1 MKTSPLKKRSASVQ
15 PTESD
20 EGLSVATTKGSV
32 FEEAT
37 TTEVPVIIEREYD
50 LTTFQGR
57 CKSALSTLLNAT
69 AFQTFTGIV
78 TTFALFGDDIRILAF
93 TGRGPADLV
102 FSVLNVCG
110 MAVFTFEILGLCWVR
125 TDYFNQFYFWLDL
138 ISTASMVFDIKWT
151 NPGASQGS
159 ANVART
165 GKVSKSARGSRVVR
179 IARLVRLVRIVKLF
193 KIKKKFEQE
202 DDDEKVDDDETP
214 EEEHS
219 RRKKKRQKR
228 REEEEQRQQEVDDDY
243 VDKQPSKV
251 AKKLTELT
259 TRHIIKI
266 LIVMVAAF
274 PVFDDPSTFTPTVD
288 LYLAKGLKMLY
299 DIRPA
304 NLTGYTS
311 ASAYCFEEPRRE
323 FCVNLRQWTTR
334 AGKLIYMKID
344 GQKYDDYLKA
354 LYFHAQGMGPITNQ
368 GQTEKPKKKPPKG
381 KRESEKRNYGKK
393 NKQCTNEPCTHAK
406 RWNPRRDVLSHE
418 SKIQKRY
425 GWRKATDLVIVAV
438 PSAKASTYAVFDD
451 TTFSRF
457 EAMLNLIRMLVV
469 MVVLIVAVIV
479 FTQDA
484 TVLVVGPIE
493 RMMTLVQRLAENPL
507 GDLNHRIASANT
519 DGDQTDET
527 YLLERTLAKISGL
540 LQVGFG
546 VAGAEV
552 ISKSMQVDSPQK
564 GLNYMLPGKRVTGV
578 FGFAI
583 IEDFTVTCGALEEL
597 TCTYINTIAK
607 FIHEGANSFHGAP
620 NKNIGAAFLLVW
632 KICDGLLP
640 GIRDLRHQQEPPNTP
655 EFRQWRTAQ
664 RVNIRS
670 PSQGAG
676 GRCGHDG
683 PRMVPPLEMIE
694 SALASFL
701 KCLVDLHKANEPK
714 KGCLEPFC
722 THPKMVEAFGDDFRV
737 QMGFGLHMGW
747 AIEGTIGS
755 RFKIDASYLSPNVNA
770 AARLEAA
777 THMYKTPLLMSGF
790 YVDELS
796 PAARS
801 FCRMIDVVSVKGSQ
815 VPLELWTFDI
825 SNYPEET
832 LKPDFDDDAHQIPVD
847 FANDLYYRELQKGID
862 PQFMA
867 AFNDALQEYI
877 AGDWKK
883 AKGHLTDALK
893 RYPEDGPS
901 RTLLKVLAADNFN
914 APPKWKGF
922 RALTSKT

>member
-1 MKTSPLKKRSASVQ
+1 MASKKTQIQPEELMKPEELLKEDDVPSVYQ
-15 PTESD
+15 TD
-20 EGLSVATTKGSV
+20 E
-32 FEEAT
+32 E
-37 TTEVPVIIEREYD
+37 EYD
-50 LTTFQGR
+50 MTTWSGR
-57 CKSALSTLLNAT
+57 GKARLNGILNSSAFNTL
-69 AFQTFTGIV
+69 TGIV

-93 TGRGPADLV
+93 TGRGPADFV
-102 FSVLNVCG
+102 FSILNIVG
-110 MAVFTFEILGLCWVR
+110 MGIFTFEIAGLCWVKK
-125 TDYFNQFYFWLDL
+125 DYFNGFYFWLDVV
-138 ISTASMVFDIKWT
+138 STASMIFDIKWL
-151 NPGASQGS
+151 NPGASEGS

-165 GKVSKSARGSRVVR
+165 GKVSKSAKGGRVVR

-193 KIKKKFEQE
+193 KMKKNFDGGDGAQE
-202 DDDEKVDDDETP
+202 E
-214 EEEHS
+214 
-219 RRKKKRQKR
+219 
-228 REEEEQRQQEVDDDY
+228 EVDDDY

-266 LIVMVAAF
+266 LITMVAAF
-274 PVFDDPSTFTPTVD
+274 PVFDDPDTFTPTQDRYVNG
-288 LYLAKGLKMLY
+288 GLEMLY
-299 DIRPA
+299 DLRPTD
-304 NLTGYTS
+304 LTNMT
-311 ASAYCFEEPRRE
+311 ASDWCFEEPRRE

-334 AGKLIYMKID
+334 AGKLIYLKID
-344 GQKYDDYLKA
+344 GHKYDDYLKA
-354 LYFHAQGMGPITNQ
+354 LKFHAQGMGPITNQ
-368 GQTEKPKKKPPKG
+368 GQTKKPKRKPPKG

-393 NKQCTNEPCTHAK
+393 NKQCENDPCEHKK
-406 RWNPRRDVLSHE
+406 RWNPRRDLISRK
-418 SKIQKRY
+418 SKIGKKY
-425 GWRKATDLVIVAV
+425 GWRSATDLVIT
-438 PSAKASTYAVFDD
+438 SISKKGHTYAVFDD

-469 MVVLIVAVIV
+469 MFVLITAVIV

-507 GDLNHRIASANT
+507 GDLSQRHHDKKSQN
-519 DGDQTDET
+519 GDSEDTADET

-552 ISKSMQVDSPQK
+552 ISKSMQQPDGASGN

-583 IEDFTVTCGALEEL
+583 IEDFTVSCGCLEEV

-607 FIHEGANSFHGAP
+607 IIHEGANAFHGAP

-640 GIRDLRHQQEPPNTP
+640 GIRDLRDAEDPPNTP

-664 RVNIRS
+664 RVNIMS
-670 PSQGAG
+670 PSQGAASKFG
-676 GRCGHDG
+676 DS
-683 PRMVPPLEMIE
+683 PRMVPPLEMVE
-694 SALASFL
+694 SALAAFL
-701 KCLVDLHKANEPK
+701 KCQVDLHKANDPLS
-714 KGCLEPFC
+714 GVLAPFC
-722 THPKMVEAFGDDFRV
+722 THPKMMTEFGDDFRV
-737 QMGFGLHMGW
+737 HMGFGLHLGW

-790 YVDELS
+790 FVDELS

-801 FCRMIDVVSVKGSQ
+801 FCRMLDVVSVKGSQ

-825 SNYPEET
+825 SNYPDET
-832 LKPDFDDDAHQIPVD
+832 LLPSFDPDDKNYQLPVD

-862 PQFMA
+862 PLFMA
-867 AFNDALQEYI
+867 AFNDALQDYL
-877 AGDWKK
+877 AGDWKN
-883 AKGHLTDALK
+883 AKIHLTEALK
-893 RYPEDGPS
+893 KDPDDGPS
-901 RTLLKVLAADNFN
+901 KTIMRVLAAEKFQ
-914 APPKWKGF
+914 APPNWKGF